1 MIMKRYKISV
11 LAFSAL
17 TLLGFSSCF
26 NLDESVY
33 SEVTESTFTPTD
45 QDVASLMASAYSPL
59 TYIMDWQGLFDAQE
73 ESGDVIITPT
83 RPNGWDDG
91 GTYRRMHQHEWNSEQ
106 WQCEN
111 AYDTPYGAI
120 NNANRIL
127 SQIESNELQTGDLKE
142 STIAELRAIR
152 AVWYMMLLDTH
163 GNVPIVTKFDDEV
176 PVQATRQQV
185 FEFVVNEL
193 KEVIPLLSEE
203 VNAATYGRLTKWGA
217 LTALARVYL
226 NGKVYTG
233 KEYWKEC
240 LECCEQIIKS
250 KKFSLATSYK
260 AIFAYDNGSSCP
272 EIIFAV
278 PYDSKFKG
286 FHMQHKWFPSTAK
299 LVFGNSSDYFW
310 GGSCANPQFINAYQ
324 EGDKRLEDTWLMG
337 EQRSADGKLIW
348 TCKNYLPSLTCIKD
362 GQNYTSVDYGYRVWK
377 YGNDPQTT
385 NGGWSNDFPF
395 FRYAEV
401 LLDKAECLLRLGQ
414 NKEEAA
420 RIVTELRKRDFDDA
434 AKATV
439 TVTDLEGDTRIKYG
453 TLDWDNNIDDP
464 GDQTPVLLGGLY
476 DEWGFEFASEAQR
489 RTQMIRFGTYSTK
502 NWFNHVAV
510 KDGHTA
516 IFPIPLSALET
527 NGKLNQNPGYDSNR

>member
-260 AIFAYDNGSSCP
+260 AIFAYDNGSSWP

-348 TCKNYLPSLTCIKD
+348 TCKDYLPSLTCIED

-476 DEWGFEFASEAQR
+476 DEWGFEFACEAQR

>member
-1 MIMKRYKISV
+1 MKRYKISV

-176 PVQATRQQV
+176 PDQATRQQV

-476 DEWGFEFASEAQR
+476 DEWGFEFACEAQR

>member
-1 MIMKRYKISV
+1 MKRYKISV

-476 DEWGFEFASEAQR
+476 DEWGFEFACEAQR

-516 IFPIPLSALET
+516 IFPIPLRALET

>member
-1 MIMKRYKISV
+1 MNV

-73 ESGDVIITPT
+73 ETGDVIITPT

-127 SQIESNELQTGDLKE
+127 SQIENEELPTGDLKE

-203 VNAATYGRLTKWGA
+203 VNATTYGRLTKWGA

-260 AIFAYDNGSSCP
+260 SIFAYDNGSSCP

-362 GQNYTSVDYGYRVWK
+362 GQNYTSIDYGYRVWK

-439 TVTDLEGDTRIKYG
+439 TVADLEGDTRIKYG

-476 DEWGFEFASEAQR
+476 DEWGFEFACEAQR

-527 NGKLNQNPGYDSNR
+527 NGKLDQNPGYDSNR

>member
-176 PVQATRQQV
+176 PDQATRQQV

-476 DEWGFEFASEAQR
+476 DEWGFEFACEAQR

>member
-1 MIMKRYKISV
+1 MNKYKIGAIA
-11 LAFSAL
+11 LSAL
-17 TLLGFSSCF
+17 TLPAFTSCF
-26 NLDESVY
+26 DLEERVY
-33 SEVTESTFTPTD
+33 SEVTESTFTPTE
-45 QDVASLMASAYSPL
+45 QDVASLVASVYSKL

-73 ESGDVIITPT
+73 ETGDVIITPT

-111 AYDTPYGAI
+111 AYDTPYDAI
-120 NNANRIL
+120 NNANRIIG
-127 SQIESNELQTGDLKE
+127 QIEDGSLGLGEVLSE

-163 GNVPIVTKFDDEV
+163 ANVPIVTKFDDEV
-176 PVQATRQQV
+176 PKQSTRQEV
-185 FEFVVNEL
+185 FDFVVSEL
-193 KEVIPLLSEE
+193 KEAIPNLDDE
-203 VNAATYGRLTKWGA
+203 VSATTYGRITKWGA

-240 LECCEQIIKS
+240 LECCNQIIES
-250 KKFSLATSYK
+250 GKFSLCDDYK
-260 AIFAYDNGSSCP
+260 SIFAYDNGYTNP

-278 PYDSKFKG
+278 PYDSKYTG
-286 FHMQHKWFPSTAK
+286 FAMQHKWFPSSAK

-310 GGSCANPQFINAYQ
+310 GGSCANPQFINAY
-324 EGDKRLEDTWLMG
+324 EDGDHRLEDTWLMG
-337 EQRSADGKLIW
+337 PQYNASTGELVW
-348 TCKNYLPSLTCIKD
+348 TCTNYLPSLTCIKD
-362 GQNYTSVDYGYRVWK
+362 GVNYTSIDYGYRVWK
-377 YGNDPQTT
+377 YGTDPQSTS
-385 NGGWSNDFPF
+385 GSWSNDFPF

-414 NKEEAA
+414 NEQEAA
-420 RIVTELRKRDFDDA
+420 DLVTQVRLRDFDTVEQ
-434 AKATV
+434 ATV
-439 TVTDLEGDTRIKYG
+439 TVADLKGDTKIQYG

-464 GDQTPVLLGGLY
+464 GDQTPVELGGLY
-476 DEWGFEFASEAQR
+476 DEWGFEFACEAQR
-489 RTQMIRFGTYSTK
+489 RTQMIRFGTFSTK
-502 NWFNHVAV
+502 NWFNHTAV

-527 NGKLNQNPGYDSNR
+527 NANLKQNTGYESNR

>member
-1 MIMKRYKISV
+1 MKRYKISV

-414 NKEEAA
+414 TKEEAA

-476 DEWGFEFASEAQR
+476 DEWGFEFACEAQR

>member
-1 MIMKRYKISV
+1 MKRYKISV

-127 SQIESNELQTGDLKE
+127 SQIESNELPTGDLKE

-193 KEVIPLLSEE
+193 KEIIPQLREE

-260 AIFAYDNGSSCP
+260 SIFAYDNGSSCP

-362 GQNYTSVDYGYRVWK
+362 GQNYASIDYGYRVWK
-377 YGNDPQTT
+377 YGNDPQTI

-439 TVTDLEGDTRIKYG
+439 TVADLEGDTRIKYG
-453 TLDWDNNIDDP
+453 TLDWDNNIDAP

-476 DEWGFEFASEAQR
+476 DEWGIEFACEAQR

-527 NGKLNQNPGYDSNR
+527 NGKLDQNPGYDSNR

>member
-464 GDQTPVLLGGLY
+464 GDQTRVLLGGLY
-476 DEWGFEFASEAQR
+476 DEWGFEFACEAQR

>member
-1 MIMKRYKISV
+1 MKKYKISV

-33 SEVTESTFTPTD
+33 SEVTESTFSPTA
-45 QDVASLMASAYSPL
+45 QDVASLVASAYSPL

-73 ESGDVIITPT
+73 ESGDAIITPT

-111 AYDTPYGAI
+111 AYDTPYSAI

-127 SQIESNELQTGDLKE
+127 GQIESDELPTGDLKE

-163 GNVPIVTKFDDEV
+163 GNVPIVTKFDDQV
-176 PVQATRQQV
+176 PEQATRQQV
-185 FEFVVNEL
+185 FDFVVSEL
-193 KEVIPLLSEE
+193 KEVIPNLSEE
-203 VNAATYGRLTKWGA
+203 VSALTYGRLTKWGA

-240 LECCEQIIKS
+240 LDCCNQIINS
-250 KKFSLATSYK
+250 GKFSLASDYK
-260 AIFAYDNGSSCP
+260 SIFAYDNGSSNP

-278 PYDSKFKG
+278 PYDSKYKG
-286 FHMQHKWFPSTAK
+286 FAMQHKWFPPTAK
-299 LVFGNSSDYFW
+299 KVFGNSSDYFW
-310 GGSCANPQFINAYQ
+310 GGSCANPQFINAYDPA
-324 EGDKRLEDTWLMG
+324 DKRLSDTWLMG
-337 EQRSADGKLIW
+337 EQRSSDGELIW
-348 TCKNYLPSLTCIKD
+348 TCKNYLPSLTCKKD
-362 GQNYTSVDYGYRVWK
+362 GQDYTSIDYGYRIWK
-377 YGNDPQTT
+377 YGTDPQTT
-385 NGGWSNDFPF
+385 NGSWSNDFPF

-401 LLDKAECLLRLGQ
+401 LLDKAECLMRLGQ
-414 NKEEAA
+414 DKEEAA
-420 RIVTELRKRDFDDA
+420 KIVTQLRQRDFDDA

-439 TVTDLEGDTRIKYG
+439 TVADLEADTKIKYG
-453 TLDWDNNIDDP
+453 TLDWDNNIDVP
-464 GDQTPVLLGGLY
+464 GDQTPVVLGGLY
-476 DEWGFEFASEAQR
+476 DEWGFEFACEAQR

-502 NWFNHVAV
+502 NWFNHTAV
-510 KDGHTA
+510 TDGHTA

-527 NGKLNQNPGYDSNR
+527 NGKLTQNPGYESNR

>member
-127 SQIESNELQTGDLKE
+127 SQIESNELQTADLKE

-476 DEWGFEFASEAQR
+476 DEWGFEFACEAQR

>member
-420 RIVTELRKRDFDDA
+420 RIVTELRKRDVDDA

-476 DEWGFEFASEAQR
+476 DEWGFEFACEAQR

>member
-1 MIMKRYKISV
+1 MKRYKISV

-453 TLDWDNNIDDP
+453 NLDWDNNIDDP

-476 DEWGFEFASEAQR
+476 DEWGFEFACEAQR

>member
-1 MIMKRYKISV
+1 MKRYKMNV

-33 SEVTESTFTPTD
+33 SEVTESTFTPTN
-45 QDVASLMASAYSPL
+45 QDIASLMASAYSPL

-73 ESGDVIITPT
+73 ETGDVIITPT
-83 RPNGWDDG
+83 RPNGWDDA

-127 SQIESNELQTGDLKE
+127 SQIENNELPTGDLKE

-193 KEVIPLLSEE
+193 KEVIPSLSEE
-203 VNAATYGRLTKWGA
+203 VNATTYGRLTKWGA

-260 AIFAYDNGSSCP
+260 SIFAYDNGSSCP

-337 EQRSADGKLIW
+337 EQRSADGELIW

-362 GQNYTSVDYGYRVWK
+362 GQNYTSIDYGYRVWK

-439 TVTDLEGDTRIKYG
+439 TVADLEGDTRIKYG

-476 DEWGFEFASEAQR
+476 DEWGFEFACEAQR

-527 NGKLNQNPGYDSNR
+527 NGKLDQNPGYDSNR

>member
-1 MIMKRYKISV
+1 MKRYKMSV

-348 TCKNYLPSLTCIKD
+348 TCKNYLPSVTCIKD

-476 DEWGFEFASEAQR
+476 DEWGFEFACEAQR

>member
-1 MIMKRYKISV
+1 MKRYKISV

-45 QDVASLMASAYSPL
+45 QDVASLMASAYNPL

-476 DEWGFEFASEAQR
+476 DEWGFEFACEAQR

>member
-127 SQIESNELQTGDLKE
+127 SQIESNELPTGDLKE

-193 KEVIPLLSEE
+193 KEVIPQLREE

-260 AIFAYDNGSSCP
+260 SIFAYDNGSSCP

-362 GQNYTSVDYGYRVWK
+362 GQNYASIDYGYRVWK
-377 YGNDPQTT
+377 YGNDPQTI

-439 TVTDLEGDTRIKYG
+439 TVADLEGDTRIKYG
-453 TLDWDNNIDDP
+453 TLDWDNNIDAP

-476 DEWGFEFASEAQR
+476 DEWGIEFACEAQR

-527 NGKLNQNPGYDSNR
+527 NGKLDQNPGYDSNR

>member
-1 MIMKRYKISV
+1 MKRYKISV

-401 LLDKAECLLRLGQ
+401 LLDKAGCLLRLGQ

-476 DEWGFEFASEAQR
+476 DEWGFEFACEAQR

>member
-1 MIMKRYKISV
+1 MIMKRYKMNV

-45 QDVASLMASAYSPL
+45 QDIASLMASAYSPL

-73 ESGDVIITPT
+73 ETGDVIITPT

-111 AYDTPYGAI
+111 AYSTPYGAI

-127 SQIESNELQTGDLKE
+127 SQIENKELPTGDLKE

-203 VNAATYGRLTKWGA
+203 VNATTYGRLTKWGA

-260 AIFAYDNGSSCP
+260 SIFAYDNGSSCP

-362 GQNYTSVDYGYRVWK
+362 GQNYASIDYGYRVWK
-377 YGNDPQTT
+377 YGNDPQTI

-439 TVTDLEGDTRIKYG
+439 TVADLEGDTRIKYG

-464 GDQTPVLLGGLY
+464 GNQTPVLLGGLY
-476 DEWGFEFASEAQR
+476 DEWGFEFACEAQR

-527 NGKLNQNPGYDSNR
+527 NGKLDQNPGYDSNR

>member
-1 MIMKRYKISV
+1 MKRYKISV

-348 TCKNYLPSLTCIKD
+348 TCKNYLPSLTCIKN

-476 DEWGFEFASEAQR
+476 DEWGFEFACEAQR